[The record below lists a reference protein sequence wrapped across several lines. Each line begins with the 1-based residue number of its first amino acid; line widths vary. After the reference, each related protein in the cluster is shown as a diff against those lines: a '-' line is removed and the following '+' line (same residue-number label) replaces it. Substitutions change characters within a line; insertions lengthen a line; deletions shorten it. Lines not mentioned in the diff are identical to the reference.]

1 MNENTHRR
9 TLAGTLLLVL
19 LGLGSGMA
27 TAAVPGDADGDGLPD
42 LQDNCPA
49 LANASQCDS
58 DSDGHGNHC
67 DVDLNNDGIVNAQ
80 DTAQFRLQLGQPS
93 VAPTYNKADLNCNGA
108 VNAQDN
114 NLFRRLLETP
124 PVVVLSGSPT
134 AVTSGASSML
144 TWSST
149 NANGCTASGGWSG
162 GRATS
167 GSTTTGAV
175 GATTTYSLTCAGTGG
190 STSKSATVTVTSGA
204 ASRFPLR
211 VEAGKRYLVDAQGR
225 PFLMHGDTPWTL
237 ITQLTET
244 EIDQYLEDRRV
255 KGFNTILIEL
265 IENLYSDNA
274 PRNVY
279 GDAPFATGA
288 DFATRNEAYFSHA
301 EYVIARAR
309 EKGMLVL
316 VTPAYLGYN
325 GGSQGWYQEMGQA
338 GNTVLQD
345 YGRYVATRFQAYDN
359 VLWVHGGDYNPPD
372 RTRMRA
378 IVNGILEIETTRLH
392 TFHGARGTA
401 ALQWLGTAETWLDV
415 NNIYTIEGHGD
426 RGGPGRVQPLDHA
439 LLLHRGRLRE
449 QHGHWHRDPATGLAG
464 RPVRRDRPVDGRG
477 PDLAVRHRLADV
489 AVAPRHRGRQHADP
503 PAHAAGKLRLVDP
516 GAGLRECLPDRR
528 HGDFGRP
535 GACRPGGGWQLRD
548 HLYAGH
554 PGPHCQHRV
563 THRFTGAGA
572 LVRPHERQLCDRFRI
587 AVRGDGF
594 PDLPAHRQQLP
605 RQDRLGPGPGR
616 APVAGRFS
624 ARALGDNRR
633 DTMALHCR
641 NSRAPCKGDPG
652 LS

>member
-80 DTAQFRLQLGQPS
+80 DTSQFRLQLGQPS

-190 STSKSATVTVTSGA
+190 STSKSATVTVASGA

-378 IVNGILEIETTRLH
+378 IVNGILEVETTRLH

-401 ALQWLGTAETWLDV
+401 GLQWLGTSETWLDV
-415 NNIYTIEGHGD
+415 NNIYTSKSTVIAEAQGEYNRSTMPFFFIEGAYEND
-426 RGGPGRVQPLDHA
+426 T
-439 LLLHRGRLRE
+439 
-449 QHGHWHRDPATGLAG
+449 ATGT
-464 RPVRRDRPVDGRG
+464 
-477 PDLAVRHRLADV
+477 
-489 AVAPRHRGRQHADP
+489 
-503 PAHAAGKLRLVDP
+503 
-516 GAGLRECLPDRR
+516 E
-528 HGDFGRP
+528 
-535 GACRPGGGWQLRD
+535 
-548 HLYAGH
+548 
-554 PGPHCQHRV
+554 
-563 THRFTGAGA
+563 T
-572 LVRPHERQLCDRFRI
+572 
-587 AVRGDGF
+587 
-594 PDLPAHRQQLP
+594 RQQAWQAVLSGATG
-605 RQDRLGPGPGR
+605 QLMGEDRIWRFATASPTWQSRLDTEGASTLIHLRTLLESYAWWTLVPDFANAFLTGGMGSSAAR
-616 APVAGRFS
+616 APA
-624 ARALGDNRR
+624 ARAADGSFAIIYTR
-633 DTMALHCR
+633 DIRDLTVNIGLLTGSQVRAR
-641 NSRAPCKGDPG
+641 WYDPTSGSFATASGSPFAATGSRIFRPIGNNSRGKADWVLVLDALP
-652 LS
+652 